1 MATENKGAATAAAPK
16 AKSVIEQRKEI
27 IAKNEEYVTV
37 QLMKDNDKYSE
48 PLFVSVNGENCVIQ
62 RGVPVQIKRKFAN
75 VISESLEQDGK
86 AVAMMEKLSGEY
98 KEKFK
103 V

>member
-1 MATENKGAATAAAPK
+1 MANTSTEKTATKVDTRARAK
-16 AKSVIEQRKEI
+16 AR
-27 IAKNEEYVTV
+27 NEEYVGI
-37 QLMKDNDKYSE
+37 QLIKDNDKYSE
-48 PLFVSVNGENCVIQ
+48 PLFVAVNGENCVIQ
-62 RGVPVQIKRKFAN
+62 RGIPVRVKRKFLN
-75 VISESLEQDGK
+75 VINESFEQDGR

>member
-1 MATENKGAATAAAPK
+1 MSNASTGNTAAKVDKRARAK
-16 AKSVIEQRKEI
+16 AR
-27 IAKNEEYVTV
+27 NEEYVGI
-37 QLMKDNDKYSE
+37 QLIKDNDKYSE
-48 PLFVSVNGENCVIQ
+48 PLFTSVNGENCVIQ
-62 RGVPVQIKRKFAN
+62 RGIPVRVKRKFLN
-75 VISESLEQDGK
+75 VINESFEQDGK

>member
-1 MATENKGAATAAAPK
+1 MATENKEVVKSNP
-16 AKSVIEQRKEI
+16 KSVFEQRKEI

-37 QLMKDNDKYSE
+37 QLYKDNDKYSE

-62 RGVPVQIKRKFAN
+62 RGIPIRVKRKFAN
-75 VISESLEQDGK
+75 VINESFEQDGK